1 MKRDW
6 IKIRNDFPITQKYS
20 YLNNAAISPIPIPV
34 YREACKFYENLMDH
48 GGKIWPKYVKVKEET
63 RKRYAEFIGANDSE
77 IAFTHSTSEGMN
89 IISHMLSNKGIV
101 ILNDLEFPVSNLP
114 WINNNPKNVRFVK
127 SQDNNRIEIEDIVD
141 LINDL
146 ESKANSNIV
155 KTIVTSHVQFSTGYR
170 IDLKKL
176 SNFTKQKKIF
186 LVINSTQSLGS
197 LYFNVKE
204 QGVDFATSNGHKW
217 MLSSFG
223 IGVIYI
229 NKKYLDEYQLKP
241 SFFSLSGQKDID
253 NYENNNQ
260 IEISNNATRFEIG
273 TPHFQ
278 NIISLNAAVKYLS
291 NIGIK
296 NIEYRILQL
305 TDYIIQKLES
315 LNFEII
321 SPIKNKNQRSGIII
335 FKSKKF
341 HPLTIVKKLENE
353 NVIVSQRGRGIRI
366 SPHFYNNE
374 DDVDKL
380 MLLLEK
386 L

>member
-1 MKRDW
+1 MKLDW
-6 IKIRNDFPITQKYS
+6 IKIRNDFPITKKYS

-34 YREACKFYENLMDH
+34 YREACKFYKNLMDH
-48 GGKIWPKYVKVKEET
+48 GGEIWTKYIKVKEET

-101 ILNDLEFPVSNLP
+101 ILNELEFPASNLP

-127 SQDNNRIEIEDIVD
+127 SRDNNRIELEDIVD
-141 LINDL
+141 LIYDL
-146 ESKANSNIV
+146 ESKVDNNIV

-170 IDLKKL
+170 IDLDKL
-176 SNFTKQKKIF
+176 SSFTKQKKIF
-186 LVINSTQSLGS
+186 LVINSTQSVGS
-197 LYFNVKE
+197 LYFNVKN
-204 QGVDFATSNGHKW
+204 QGVDFAASNGHKW

-223 IGVIYI
+223 IGAIYI

-241 SFFSLSGQKDID
+241 SFFSHCGQKQID
-253 NYENNNQ
+253 NFENNKQ
-260 IEISNNATRFEIG
+260 IEMSDNATRFEIG

-296 NIEYRILQL
+296 NIEHRILQL
-305 TDYIIQKLES
+305 TDYIIKKLES

-335 FKSKKF
+335 FKSKNL

-353 NVIVSQRGRGIRI
+353 NIIVSQRGKGIRI

-374 DDVDKL
+374 DDIDKL
-380 MLLLEK
+380 ILLLEK